1 MQNSDL
7 CDQSAIAEAKRLLL
21 TISAQRRVQNQW
33 FGIEEC
39 ANIEFEENS
48 GWCMGMLALFRYARG
63 EAVPPFIVQ
72 DFIDELLKL
81 MFCGLATNTMA
92 LPPFKRMQDKPWAIA
107 WRLAELRLAMEGEIE
122 MDVSQIAHLLGES
135 ASTIEH
141 QLCEKGFSP
150 EEAVPKAFLDEI
162 FQALSTVKG
171 PELGLE
177 KKRI

>member
-7 CDQSAIAEAKRLLL
+7 SDQSAIAEAKRLLL

-33 FGIEEC
+33 FGIEQC

-63 EAVPPFIVQ
+63 DAVPPFIVQ
-72 DFIDELLKL
+72 DFIDGLLKL

-107 WRLAELRLAMEGEIE
+107 WRLAELRLAIEGAIE
-122 MDVSQIAHLLGES
+122 MDVSQIAHLLGEPVS
-135 ASTIEH
+135 MIERE
-141 QLCEKGFSP
+141 LSEKGYSSEGAIP
-150 EEAVPKAFLDEI
+150 EAFLYEI
-162 FQALSTVKG
+162 FQALSVFQVY
-171 PELGLE
+171 E
-177 KKRI
+177 